1 MRKILSVALC
11 FSVLCILTAP
21 CLAVDS
27 YYFTS
32 ATVDDFYIREPSVA
46 YTVTAPELD
55 ARYGLPDETPRNAPG
70 QGDVAFNLPLVGNVG
85 METGAVFYPDFPVFS
100 SLTTPQYSLTPIEDV
115 RNKDGSIGTLKIPK
129 IGLTVTAYDGDTF
142 EAMKKGIGHIV
153 SSSCWNSN
161 IGLVGHNRGVNDYFG
176 KLKDLKTGDAMTY
189 TTTLGTRIYTVV
201 FAGEIANNDWSYLQ
215 YTTDNRLTLIT
226 CVADHPEYRYCVQA
240 VEKK

>member
-1 MRKILSVALC
+1 MFLYALH
-11 FSVLCILTAP
+11 STAP

-32 ATVDDFYIREPSVA
+32 VAVDDFYIREPSVT
-46 YTVTAPELD
+46 YTVIAPELD
-55 ARYGLPDETPRNAPG
+55 ARYGLPDERPRNAPG
-70 QGDVAFNLPLVGNVG
+70 GQRDAAFNLPLIGNVG
-85 METGAVFYPDFPVFS
+85 METGAVFYPDLPVFS
-100 SLTTPQYSLTPIEDV
+100 SSTAPQYSLTSIEDV

-142 EAMKKGIGHIV
+142 EAMKKGVGHIA

-176 KLKDLKTGDAMTY
+176 KFKDLKTGDEMTY
-189 TTTLGTRIYTVV
+189 TTTFGTRTYTVI
-201 FAGEIANNDWSYLQ
+201 FSGKIANNDWSYLQ

-226 CVADHPEYRYCVQA
+226 CVADQPEYRYCV
-240 VEKK
+240 